1 MAKVSRRVLVVANS
15 LHAYASMDEKAVPNM
30 ETDEEKGISAALLG
44 RDLVVMLGGLGGE
57 LGGWGVSP
65 VCPGARILGGAHIA
79 LATGPLTIEWANPP
93 RPATGPL
100 PRLPQ
105 SRR

>member
-57 LGGWGVSP
+57 LGGRGVSP
-65 VCPGARILGGAHIA
+65 VGRGAGVPRDATIA
-79 LATGPLTIEWANPP
+79 LAPVPFTIQGPLRRRLAEAH
-93 RPATGPL
+93 L
-100 PRLPQ
+100 P
-105 SRR
+105 